1 VEGWLLL
8 EAFEEEELFLCGPVV
23 VVEGEVESVD
33 HVVFCWVLI
42 EVGEAA
48 EAVIR
53 FPAEHLRALGDVSLA
68 LVALDL
74 VGRIEDVLNGE
85 RDT

>member
-1 VEGWLLL
+1 MILG
-8 EAFEEEELFLCGPVV
+8 G
-23 VVEGEVESVD
+23 
-33 HVVFCWVLI
+33 VLI

-53 FPAEHLRALGDVSLA
+53 VPSEDLDGLGDIALA

-74 VGRIEDVLNGE
+74 VGGVQDVLPGE
-85 RDT
+85 GGT